1 MALGTGIQTILVAG
15 DHVSADD
22 VKRIAALGHGKLGGM
37 RGAPLL
43 KGSFDGVAIEFHPGT
58 KACIAE
64 AEASSNTASPARSPE
79 SPE

>member
-1 MALGTGIQTILVAG
+1 MCIR
-15 DHVSADD
+15 DS

-43 KGSFDGVAIEFHPGT
+43 KGSFDGVAIEFHPGA
-58 KACIAE
+58 KAYIAE
-64 AEASSNTASPARSPE
+64 AEASGNIASPERGPE